1 MESTSSITTSD
12 NVPNAFCS
20 AATCPFKYSNVA
32 CDSYSRVSCSCA
44 SLCPEAEEGEEE
56 AEEEGKEEEEEEEA
70 EEREEEE
77 GEERHR
83 M

>member
-32 CDSYSRVSCSCA
+32 CDSYSSVSCSCA
-44 SLCPEAEEGEEE
+44 SLCPEAEEVD
-56 AEEEGKEEEEEEEA
+56 EEEEEEE
-70 EEREEEE
+70 EEEE
-77 GEERHR
+77 RHF